1 MSSNRSSFLPLP
13 RSAIFIALLFTF
25 LATVYSIVTPIFESP
40 DELWHYPFVWHLAQT
55 AELPVQDPANP
66 QLWQQEGSQ
75 PPLYYALAALL
86 TTPTSSDNLPDL
98 IYRNP
103 HADIGLVSPD
113 GNANIVIH
121 TTAEQWPWRGAVLAI
136 HLTRLFS
143 IVLGLGTIITIYALA
158 RHIWPAHLHLALLAM
173 SFVAFNPMFLFISAS
188 VNNDNLI
195 TLLASLILL
204 RLTYLASALALAS
217 RGIRLTEFVIL
228 GVLVGLGMLTK
239 VSGLGLLGLVGL
251 TLLILGIRYRSWR
264 TAILGNVIVC
274 GLAIA
279 VAGWWYW
286 RNFRL
291 YSDWTGTE
299 IMVKM
304 MGARPVPPTAE
315 QLLSEVPGLMR
326 SFWGLF
332 GYFSVPLPSLVYPI
346 FNIVLLLGLAGLPL
360 ALFRPAR
367 RAELFSPQFKLAWP
381 ILLGWLVL
389 LITGFVQWTMRT
401 PATQGRL
408 LFPAL
413 ASLAIFWTAGWAILI
428 PRRWQIAPII
438 GLFVVAVWT
447 PWGVIAPAYAPP
459 PLLTELPASAHPLEA
474 TLGESIQLLAYDTD
488 GSTVQPG
495 DTLPLTLYWRSDQPI
510 DADYTV
516 FIHLLDEQDLIIAQ
530 RNVFPGPGVYP
541 TSQWQPGVILAD
553 TYALRLP
560 RTAFAP
566 TQARFEV
573 GLYDHTTGVRLP
585 TSAGTD
591 NVRFGQIRV
600 EPQSDERPNP
610 QELVFEDNIVLTG
623 YDLDTR
629 QAKPGDIV
637 TLTLYWQARRMPS
650 ANYKVF
656 VHLTGDGDQRA
667 AQHDSEP
674 HNGAAPTSTWPP
686 GQIITDS
693 HALTIAPDAA
703 PGAYHLVVGLYHGD
717 TGQRLR
723 LLENDGA
730 SVQADSIT
738 LGGVRVV
745 AE

>member
-1 MSSNRSSFLPLP
+1 MFSNRSSTLPLP
-13 RSAIFIALLFTF
+13 RAAILIALLFTF
-25 LATVYSIVTPIFESP
+25 LATVYSIVTPLFESP

-55 AELPVQDPANP
+55 VELPVQDPANP

-75 PPLYYALAALL
+75 PPLYYALAALF
-86 TTPTSSDNLPDL
+86 TAPISDDDLPDL
-98 IYRNP
+98 IDRNP

-113 GNANIVIH
+113 GNANIIVH
-121 TTAEQWPWRGAVLAI
+121 TAAEQWPWRGAVLAI
-136 HLTRLFS
+136 HLARLFS
-143 IVLGLGTIITIYALA
+143 VALGLGTILTIYALA
-158 RHIWPAHLHLALLAM
+158 RHLWPDQPHLALLAM
-173 SFVAFNPMFLFISAS
+173 AFVAFNPMFLFISAS

-195 TLLASLILL
+195 TLLAALILL
-204 RLTYLASALALAS
+204 KLTHIASTIALTPSDVGLK
-217 RGIRLTEFVIL
+217 EFVIL
-228 GVLVGLGMLTK
+228 GLLVGLAMLTK

-251 TLLILGIRYRSWR
+251 TLLSLGVRYRSWR
-264 TAILGNVIVC
+264 TAILGNVIV
-274 GLAIA
+274 GGVALA
-279 VAGWWYW
+279 VAGWWYG
-286 RNFRL
+286 RNVHL
-291 YSDWTGTE
+291 YGDWTGTE
-299 IMVKM
+299 IMVRM
-304 MGARPVPPTAE
+304 MGARPVPPTAA

-332 GYFSVPLPSLVYPI
+332 GYFSVPLPSLLYTI

-360 ALFRPAR
+360 ALVRPAR
-367 RAELFSPQFKLAWP
+367 RVDLLTPQFRIAWP
-381 ILLGWLVL
+381 ILLGWLMILVV
-389 LITGFVQWTMRT
+389 GFIQWTMRT

-408 LFPAL
+408 LFPTL
-413 ASLAIFWTAGWAILI
+413 ASLAIFWTAGWATLI
-428 PRRWQIAPII
+428 PRRWQFAPVV
-438 GLFVVAVWT
+438 GLLVVAMWV
-447 PWGVIAPAYAPP
+447 PWGVIGPAYARP
-459 PLLTELPASAHPLEA
+459 PLLADLPASAHPLEA
-474 TLGESIQLLAYDTD
+474 TLGESIQLLAYDTAV
-488 GSTVQPG
+488 STVQPG
-495 DTLPLTLYWRSDQPI
+495 DILPLTLYWRNTQPI

-516 FIHLLDEQDLIIAQ
+516 FVHLLDEHDLIIAQ

-541 TSQWQPGVILAD
+541 TSQWQPDTILAD

-560 RTAFAP
+560 RTTFAP

-591 NVRFGQIRV
+591 NVRFGQVAI
-600 EPQSDERPNP
+600 EPQPGDLPNP
-610 QELVFEDNIVLTG
+610 QALVFEDNISLTG
-623 YDLDTR
+623 YDLDA
-629 QAKPGDIV
+629 QQVKPGDSL
-637 TLTLYWQARRMPS
+637 TLTLYWQARRTPS

-656 VHLTGDGDQRA
+656 VHLTSEADQRA

-693 HALTIAPDAA
+693 HTLTIAPDAA
-703 PGAYHLVVGLYHGD
+703 PGAYHLLVGLYHGD